1 MVIDELEDRHL
12 PPAASCHSVE
22 SICQHALGWGLD
34 EPFVS
39 ASRFLSR
46 LRHHDSVPGQRSWPP
61 WPGYRRSKALPGQ
74 LCHDRERAVVE
85 AEFLQLFPGTE
96 QQINHGRG
104 SHGRHRRWKRGPLLQ
119 RFHRPHLGGRCPDP
133 VEPCPGDIVFPA
145 ERGYRAPGR
154 IIGPRRNSM
163 PNPDVRLGF
172 THEQQQTRSPS
183 VHEVLR
189 QSVYEVMRQNCPLS
203 HETPQAFPAL
213 GTPSAATYLGAWSS
227 RCALASSR

>member
-12 PPAASCHSVE
+12 PPAGE
-22 SICQHALGWGLD
+22 LPLGRVDLPARIGLGID

-46 LRHHDSVPGQRSWPP
+46 LRHHDSGPGKD
-61 WPGYRRSKALPGQ
+61 PGHRGPGRRSKALPGQ

-172 THEQQQTRSPS
+172 THEQQQTRCPS

-213 GTPSAATYLGAWSS
+213 GTPRSAT
-227 RCALASSR
+227 